1 MTMPASAAYLARAQ
15 GNRGSDIDGYAPF
28 KWPTQPGRTKSVVSD
43 LAWNLAPLRNIGP
56 EVADLVHIAAGAY
69 MADRST
75 ARGVR
80 FSRDI
85 ALHVA
90 VLAPDKWT
98 ESVLD
103 RAADLLG
110 WLTGDSW
117 NLTVSPGPEVDFEE
131 TLKVEGS
138 GPVSLL
144 SGGLD
149 SFLGAITL
157 LISGAS
163 PSFIG
168 HKDTATSIRGA
179 QTAVGTWLAQSFAP
193 APSYTRLQLSQ
204 ATRRHEPSSRSRALM
219 FLSLG
224 IAVARSIGSNSLIVP
239 ENGYTGINLPLRPN
253 RGGALSTRSTHP
265 ETFRRVA
272 EILASLDIDVTISNP
287 FEWMTK
293 GEAMES
299 IRDSQP
305 PAGWEGT
312 TAATISCSKLGG
324 NWFTGS
330 PNLNCGLCVPCMVRR
345 ATFVKA
351 HVPDNTPYLFQAI
364 SGTHLSDLID
374 ARRGDIEA
382 VRYAIE
388 AGVDVNAIDSGTWPP
403 DYDLD
408 RVEDLVQ
415 RGLDEL
421 TLLEL
426 P

>member
-1 MTMPASAAYLARAQ
+1 MSASGAYSVRAQ
-15 GNRGSDIDGYAPF
+15 GNEDFDVGGF
-28 KWPTQPGRTKSVVSD
+28 TTFEWPSKPGRTNSVVSD
-43 LAWNLAPLRNIGP
+43 LAWNLAPLHNLDP
-56 EVADLVHIAAGAY
+56 QVADLTHIAAGAY

-75 ARGVR
+75 ARGAR

-85 ALHVA
+85 ALQVA
-90 VLAPDKWT
+90 VLAPDSWT
-98 ESVLD
+98 GDLLD
-103 RAADLLG
+103 TTADLLG

-117 NLTVSPGPEVDFEE
+117 NLTVTAGPEVNFDE
-131 TLKVEGS
+131 TLKIAHS

-149 SFLGAITL
+149 SYLGAITL
-157 LISGAS
+157 LKSGAS
-163 PSFIG
+163 PSFVG
-168 HKDTATSIRGA
+168 HKDTATAIRGA
-179 QTAVGTWLAQSFAP
+179 QTAVGTWLGQAFAP
-193 APSYTRLQLSQ
+193 APSYSRFQLAQ
-204 ATRRHEPSSRSRALM
+204 ATRRHEPSSRSRAFL

-224 IAVARSIGSNSLIVP
+224 IAVASSIGAKSLIVP

-272 EILASLDIDVTISNP
+272 EILARLDVNVTISNP

-299 IRDSQP
+299 VRDLRP
-305 PAGWEGT
+305 PDGWKV
-312 TAATISCSKLGG
+312 TAAATLSCSKLGG
-324 NWFTGS
+324 NWFAGS
-330 PNLNCGLCVPCMVRR
+330 PNFNCGLCVPCMVRR
-345 ATFVKA
+345 ATFIKA
-351 HVPDNTPYLFQAI
+351 KVEDDTPYLFQAI
-364 SGTHLSDLID
+364 SGAHLSDLVN

-388 AGVDVNAIDSGTWPP
+388 AGVDIDAIDSGTWPA

-408 RVEDLVQ
+408 RVESLVQ

-421 TLLEL
+421 AMLEL

>member
-1 MTMPASAAYLARAQ
+1 MTASGAFFVRAQ
-15 GNRGSDIDGYAPF
+15 GHKGADIDGYATL
-28 KWPTQPGRTKSVVSD
+28 KWPAKPGHTKSVVSE
-43 LAWNLAPLRNIGP
+43 LAWSLAPLKN
-56 EVADLVHIAAGAY
+56 VSLQVVDLVHVAASAY
-69 MADRST
+69 MADRSLR
-75 ARGVR
+75 RGSR

-85 ALHVA
+85 ALEVA
-90 VLAPDKWT
+90 VLARDAWT
-98 ESVLD
+98 D
-103 RAADLLG
+103 DLLDTTASLLH
-110 WLTGDSW
+110 WLTGDNW
-117 NLTVSPGPEVDFEE
+117 NLTVNDALEVNIERSSQPGVD
-131 TLKVEGS
+131 

-149 SFLGAITL
+149 SYLGAIL
-157 LISGAS
+157 LLTSGAH
-163 PSFIG
+163 PTFVG
-168 HKDTATSIRGA
+168 HKDTATSIRMA
-179 QTAVGTWLAQSFAP
+179 QTVVESWLAQSYTP
-193 APSYTRLQLSQ
+193 VPTYTRFELTQ
-204 ATRRHEPSSRSRALM
+204 ASRRKEPSSRSRAFM

-224 IAVARSIGSNSLIVP
+224 VAIADSTGAKSVIVP

-272 EILASLDIDVTISNP
+272 EILGALNVDITISNP

-293 GEAMES
+293 GEAMET
-299 IRDSQP
+299 IRDLRP
-305 PAGWEGT
+305 PAGWEAAA
-312 TAATISCSKLGG
+312 AATLSCSKLGG
-324 NWFTGS
+324 NWFSGS

-351 HVPDNTPYLFQAI
+351 RVDDQSPYLFQAI
-364 SGTHLSDLID
+364 TGTHLSDLID

-388 AGVDVNAIDSGTWPP
+388 AGVDVDAIDSGTWPP
-403 DYDLD
+403 YYDLD

-421 TLLEL
+421 ALLEL

>member
-1 MTMPASAAYLARAQ
+1 MTMPASGAYFVRAQ
-15 GNRGSDIDGYAPF
+15 GNKGTDVDGYATF
-28 KWPTQPGRTKSVVSD
+28 KWPSKPGHTKLVVSD
-43 LAWNLAPLRNIGP
+43 LAWNLAPLQNVTR
-56 EVADLVHIAAGAY
+56 EVADLVHLAAGAY

-75 ARGVR
+75 RRGVR

-85 ALHVA
+85 ALQIA
-90 VLAPDKWT
+90 VLAPDSWT
-98 ESVLD
+98 DDLLD
-103 RAADLLG
+103 TTADLLG
-110 WLTGDSW
+110 WLTGDNW
-117 NLTVSPGPEVDFEE
+117 NLTVKAGPEVDLEE
-131 TLKVEGS
+131 TLKIGDD

-149 SFLGAITL
+149 SYLGAIHL
-157 LISGAS
+157 LTSGAS
-163 PSFIG
+163 PSFVG

-179 QTAVGTWLAQSFAP
+179 QSAVGTWLAQSFAP
-193 APSYTRLQLSQ
+193 APSYTRLQLAQ
-204 ATRRHEPSSRSRALM
+204 ATRRHEPSSRSRAFM

-224 IAVARSIGSNSLIVP
+224 VAVATSIGAKSLIVP
-239 ENGYTGINLPLRPN
+239 EDGYTGINLPLRPN

-272 EILASLDIDVTISNP
+272 EVLTGLNIDVTISNP

-299 IRDSQP
+299 VRDICP
-305 PAGWEGT
+305 PAGWEA
-312 TAATISCSKLGG
+312 TAAATLSCSKLGG
-324 NWFTGS
+324 NWFAGS

-351 HVPDNTPYLFQAI
+351 NVDDNTQYLFQAI
-364 SGTHLSDLID
+364 SGTHLSDLVD

-388 AGVDVNAIDSGTWPP
+388 AGVDVDAIDSGTWPP

-408 RVEDLVQ
+408 RVESLVQ

-421 TLLEL
+421 ALLEL

>member
-1 MTMPASAAYLARAQ
+1 M
-15 GNRGSDIDGYAPF
+15 
-28 KWPTQPGRTKSVVSD
+28 SD
-43 LAWNLAPLRNIGP
+43 LSWDLAPLQNITR
-56 EVADLVHIAAGAY
+56 EVADLVHVASGAY

-75 ARGVR
+75 RRGVR

-85 ALHVA
+85 ALQVA
-90 VLAPDKWT
+90 VLAPEAWT
-98 ESVLD
+98 DDLLD
-103 RAADLLG
+103 TTADLLG
-110 WLTGDSW
+110 WLTGDNW
-117 NLTVSPGPEVDFEE
+117 TLAVTAGPEVDFKQA
-131 TLKVEGS
+131 LKTEDS
-138 GPVSLL
+138 DSVSLL

-149 SFLGAITL
+149 SYLGAIQL
-157 LISGAS
+157 LTSGAS
-163 PSFIG
+163 PLFVG

-179 QTAVGTWLAQSFAP
+179 QAAVGTWLAESFTP
-193 APSYTRLQLSQ
+193 SPSYIRLQLAQ
-204 ATRRHEPSSRSRALM
+204 AARRREPSSRSRSFM

-224 IAVARSIGSNSLIVP
+224 IAVATSIGAKSLIVP

-265 ETFRRVA
+265 ETFRRIGT
-272 EILASLDIDVTISNP
+272 ILSGLNIDVTISNP

-293 GEAMES
+293 GEAMVS
-299 IRDSQP
+299 VRDIHP
-305 PAGWEGT
+305 PAGWEVTG
-312 TAATISCSKLGG
+312 AATISCSKLGG
-324 NWFTGS
+324 NWFAGS

-345 ATFVKA
+345 ATFIKA
-351 HVPDNTPYLFQAI
+351 NVADNTQYLFQAI
-364 SGTHLSDLID
+364 SGTHLSDLIN

-408 RVEDLVQ
+408 RAERLVQ

-421 TLLEL
+421 ALLEL

>member
-1 MTMPASAAYLARAQ
+1 MPASGAYFVRAQ
-15 GNRGSDIDGYAPF
+15 GNKGADVDGYATF
-28 KWPTQPGRTKSVVSD
+28 KWPSKPGHTKSVVSD
-43 LAWNLAPLRNIGP
+43 LAWNLAPLQSVTR

-75 ARGVR
+75 KRGVR

-85 ALHVA
+85 ALQVA
-90 VLAPDKWT
+90 VLAPDAWT
-98 ESVLD
+98 DELLD
-103 RAADLLG
+103 SAADLLG
-110 WLTGDSW
+110 WLTGDNW
-117 NLTVSPGPEVDFEE
+117 NLTVTAAPKVDFEE
-131 TLKVEGS
+131 TFEVADGS
-138 GPVSLL
+138 PVSLL

-149 SFLGAITL
+149 SYLGAIQL
-157 LISGAS
+157 LKADTT
-163 PSFIG
+163 PTFVG

-193 APSYTRLQLSQ
+193 APSYTRLQLAQ
-204 ATRRHEPSSRSRALM
+204 AIRRHEPSSRSRAFM

-224 IAVARSIGSNSLIVP
+224 VAVASSIGSKSLIVP

-272 EILASLDIDVTISNP
+272 EILAGLNIDVTVTNP

-299 IRDSQP
+299 VRDVHP

-312 TAATISCSKLGG
+312 AAKTLSCGKLGG
-324 NWFTGS
+324 NWFAGS

-345 ATFVKA
+345 ATFVRA
-351 HVPDNTPYLFQAI
+351 NVVDNTQYLFQAI

-388 AGVDVNAIDSGTWPP
+388 AGVDVDAIDSGTWPP

-415 RGLDEL
+415 RGLNEL
-421 TLLEL
+421 ALLEL

>member
-1 MTMPASAAYLARAQ
+1 MAASGAYFVRANCDE
-15 GNRGSDIDGYAPF
+15 GTDVVGYATLE
-28 KWPTQPGRTKSVVSD
+28 WPSEPGHTMSVVSD
-43 LAWNLAPLRNIGP
+43 LGWNLAPLHGVSR

-69 MADRST
+69 MADRNT
-75 ARGVR
+75 KRGVR
-80 FSRDI
+80 FSREL

-90 VLAPDKWT
+90 VLAPDAWPDELLEAT
-98 ESVLD
+98 
-103 RAADLLG
+103 ADLLG
-110 WLTGDSW
+110 WLTGDYW
-117 NLTVSPGPEVDFEE
+117 NLTVTPAPEVHFEGTSE
-131 TLKVEGS
+131 IGGGS
-138 GPVSLL
+138 PVSLL

-149 SFLGAITL
+149 SYLGAIQL
-157 LISGAS
+157 MKSGTT
-163 PSFIG
+163 PTFIG

-179 QTAVGTWLAQSFAP
+179 QAAVGNWLAQSFGP
-193 APSYTRLQLSQ
+193 APSYARFQLAQ
-204 ATRRHEPSSRSRALM
+204 AIRRHEPSSRSRAFL

-224 IAVARSIGSNSLIVP
+224 VAIANSVGSKGLIVP

-272 EILASLDIDVTISNP
+272 EILARLNIDVTISNP

-299 IRDSQP
+299 VRDIHP
-305 PAGWEGT
+305 PAGWEL
-312 TAATISCSKLGG
+312 TASRTLSCSKLGG
-324 NWFTGS
+324 NWFAGS

-345 ATFVKA
+345 ATFIRANIV
-351 HVPDNTPYLFQAI
+351 DNTQYLFHAI
-364 SGTHLSDLID
+364 DREHLSALVS

-388 AGVDVNAIDSGTWPP
+388 AGVDINAIDSGTWPP
-403 DYDLD
+403 NYDLG

-415 RGLDEL
+415 RGLNEL
-421 TLLEL
+421 ALLDL